1 MSTTSQSEQSQQG
14 QSQQGQSQQGQS
26 QQGQGPQLGQQ
37 GRGRGGRGRGG
48 RGRGGRGGQQGGQQ
62 GQQGHQGQQG
72 RESLSFSSVPV
83 TDELIGTVVGKQ
95 GATINKIKDDT
106 GTRISHLEPRPE
118 EGHLFHSFHISGSL
132 KGVDRARRWILS
144 ILGNTYKMDHPDWEE
159 HSKGKSVRVERQGSS
174 GVGSE

>member
-14 QSQQGQSQQGQS
+14 Q
-26 QQGQGPQLGQQ
+26 GPQLGQQ
-37 GRGRGGRGRGG
+37 GQGPQRGRGGRGRGG
-48 RGRGGRGGQQGGQQ
+48 QQGRGRGGQQG
-62 GQQGHQGQQG
+62 GQQG

>member
-14 QSQQGQSQQGQS
+14 QSQQGRGRGGQQGR
-26 QQGQGPQLGQQ
+26 GRGGQQ
-37 GRGRGGRGRGG
+37 GRGRGGRGG
-48 RGRGGRGGQQGGQQ
+48 QGGQQ
-62 GQQGHQGQQG
+62 GQGGQHG

>member
-14 QSQQGQSQQGQS
+14 QGPQLG

-37 GRGRGGRGRGG
+37 GRGRGGQQGRGRGG
-48 RGRGGRGGQQGGQQ
+48 QQGRGRGGQQGGQ
-62 GQQGHQGQQG
+62 QGQQG